1 MHDSHSHS
9 FKGQIAAAS
18 ILAAFVTLIVIF
30 ADHYNVRLEAP
41 DKFIYDWR
49 TSLFSTKI
57 ASQRQDI
64 TIVYIDEVSLAKYP
78 YKSPIDRAL
87 IASLLRAI
95 DRAKPKAIGIDI
107 IFDRP
112 TELDRDEALL
122 STIQQTKAPLV
133 LIGTDKSESGISKE
147 ALEWQSTFLDSATK
161 IVATPFFSAE
171 ESTLLPKEDVIRT
184 MEPFNEKTDERKPF
198 ALALA
203 KQVGNYKYPS
213 APLIDWLL
221 PSSNGL
227 EVFQTFNVAQNDKVS
242 LDADGDAVFPKVMQD
257 ALSNRYVIVAG
268 NLTGS
273 DWHQIPMTVRN
284 NVEVPGAYIHA
295 QILAQILDCRQIKD
309 APEPFTILVVFF
321 TALLLYLCIEVVAE
335 KLPEIVFEPLIIGLA
350 ILLGALMFWVFR
362 VSFPSAHLLMVWFL
376 VAFFG
381 KYTSALL
388 KRLRRRARN

>member
-1 MHDSHSHS
+1 MHDSYSPS
-9 FKGQIAAAS
+9 FKDRTIAATV
-18 ILAAFVTLIVIF
+18 LATLVTLIVMF
-30 ADHYNVRLEAP
+30 ADFYHLLPEAP
-41 DKFIYDWR
+41 DKFIYDWKV
-49 TSLFSTKI
+49 SLFSTKI
-57 ASQRQDI
+57 VSQRQDI
-64 TIVYIDEVSLAKYP
+64 AIVYIDEASLANYP

-87 IASLLRAI
+87 IASLIKAI
-95 DRAKPKAIGIDI
+95 DQAKPKAIGIDI

-171 ESTLLPKEDVIRT
+171 ELTLLPKDDVIRT

-213 APLIDWLL
+213 SPLIDWLL
-221 PSSNGL
+221 PSSDDR
-227 EVFQTFNVAQNDKVS
+227 EVFQTFVIPPHNRISVDT
-242 LDADGDAVFPKVMQD
+242 DAGAVIPRFMQD
-257 ALSNRYVIVAG
+257 ALANKIVIVAG

-273 DWHQIPMTVRN
+273 DWHRIPMTVMN
-284 NVEVPGAYIHA
+284 NLEVPGAYIHA
-295 QILAQILDCRQIKD
+295 QILAQILAGRKIVD
-309 APEPFTILVVFF
+309 APKPFTILFVFF
-321 TALLLYLCIEVVAE
+321 TAVFLYLCIEVVAE

-376 VAFFG
+376 VALFG